1 MGTPGAATGDKEGKL
16 GLRPLTPRSHPKVA
30 RFSPKVL
37 TWGML
42 LYLMYKLV
50 RPACIGLSGYM
61 TVNSMKARS
70 LESTSCSRST
80 SNLVGAVA
88 LWAQSEKMAK
98 LPAPL
103 PSSPPSLQ
111 APEAASTPF
120 TTTHISRL
128 RKLNFLLS
136 ADILSIAEPE

>member
-1 MGTPGAATGDKEGKL
+1 MGNVALSDVQVSATCLYRSFRLHDSELHEGQIPGE
-16 GLRPLTPRSHPKVA
+16 
-30 RFSPKVL
+30 
-37 TWGML
+37 
-42 LYLMYKLV
+42 YLMQ
-50 RPACIGLSGYM
+50 P
-61 TVNSMKARS
+61 VNKQ
-70 LESTSCSRST
+70 
-80 SNLVGAVA
+80 LVGAVA